1 MPYQLLHKLFGA
13 VLSLALCATCW
24 AQALVN
30 VPEGF
35 VLQRLEETDG
45 QIAKPKDWFYLR
57 RGTRTGWVWIFS
69 KEDPELGPFQT
80 GMLIQVLVG
89 VEKGT
94 GGSREAFVQK
104 FLDSKRSS
112 AQSVSACPKVD
123 QGMFYREC
131 VEVIESVQRPEKTGT
146 YRTRYS
152 TFWGKEMD
160 IVVFSTFS
168 APKDAWGEAEPIADV
183 MSSFMLIGPN
193 FGKSK

>member
-1 MPYQLLHKLFGA
+1 MYRLIGA
-13 VLSLALCATCW
+13 FLYLSLWSVCW
-24 AQALVN
+24 AQAMVP

-57 RGTRTGWVWIFS
+57 RGTPTGWVWILS

-94 GGSREAFVQK
+94 GGTREAFAQK
-104 FLDSKRSS
+104 VLASKRSS
-112 AQSVSACPKVD
+112 AQVVGGCPKVD
-123 QGMFYREC
+123 QGMFFREC
-131 VEVIESVQRPEKTGT
+131 VEVIESVQRPEKSGI

-152 TFWGKEMD
+152 SFWGKEMD

-168 APKDAWGEAEPIADV
+168 APNDAWAEAGPIADV
-183 MSSFMLIGPN
+183 MANFVLIGPN